1 MGRAVGGRRG
11 GRFLSLAIALLVL
24 GGVLSQVRIRPAA
37 RPERDASELLALRDR
52 DDVNVVFVLVDTLRA
67 DHLGCYGYERD
78 TSPILDRFAEVGVR
92 FARVRAQSSYTKT
105 SMASIWTAANPPGH
119 GIYRYSHAL
128 AEGLRLPAEIFR
140 DAGFAT
146 AGIYRNG
153 WVAPN
158 FGFGQGFDVYVRPA
172 PSADPVRAQRR
183 APGAP
188 ALKGTDLDVTEAA
201 VEFLRGHAHR
211 RFLLYL
217 HYMDVHQYLYEEES
231 ALFGTRYVDAYDN
244 AIHWTDRNLG
254 RLFKELVD
262 LGVMDRTLVV
272 IASDHGEAFYEHGS
286 EGHARNL
293 YAEVTLVPLV
303 LSLPFR
309 LPQPVVVEP
318 LVRNIDIWPTVL
330 DLLGLPPLPGA
341 EGRSLVPL
349 ILAAAR
355 GEPQEPLAPRTA
367 EAALDLTWGRVGAE
381 PTVEF
386 SVTEW
391 PWRLLAIPSDPDLVQ
406 LYQLAED
413 PGEQRDLAGAHP
425 ELVARLLPRVEA
437 AVAGEPLPGARE
449 EVELDEMRLQQL
461 RALGYVI
468 KR

>member
-1 MGRAVGGRRG
+1 MLPVAAG
-11 GRFLSLAIALLVL
+11 LLLL
-24 GGVLSQVRIRPAA
+24 GGLLAQVRIRPAA
-37 RPERDASELLALRDR
+37 RPERDASELLALRER

-67 DHLGCYGYERD
+67 DHLGCYGYGRD

-105 SMASIWTAANPPGH
+105 SMASIWTAATPPRH

-128 AEGLRLPAEIFR
+128 SEGLRLPAEILR
-140 DAGFAT
+140 DAGFET

-158 FGFGQGFDVYVRPA
+158 FGFGQGFDLYVRPA
-172 PSADPVRAQRR
+172 PSADPVRARR
-183 APGAP
+183 RGPGAP
-188 ALKGTDLDVTEAA
+188 ALQGTDLDVTEAA
-201 VEFLRGHAHR
+201 VEFLRGHRNR

-217 HYMDVHQYLYEEES
+217 HYMDVHQYLYEEQS

-262 LGVMDRTLVV
+262 LGIMDRTLVV
-272 IASDHGEAFYEHGS
+272 IASDHGEGFYEHGS

-309 LPQPVVVEP
+309 LPEPVVVEP

-341 EGRSLVPL
+341 GGRSLLPL

-355 GEPQEPLAPRTA
+355 GEPQEPLAPQTA
-367 EAALDLTWGRVGAE
+367 EAALDRTWGRVGGK
-381 PTVEF
+381 PTLEL

-391 PWRLLAIPSDPDLVQ
+391 PWRLLAIPGDPDRVE
-406 LYQLAED
+406 LYRLAED
-413 PGEQRDLAGAHP
+413 PEERNDLAEDRP
-425 ELVARLLPRVEA
+425 EVVARLLARVEA
-437 AVAGEPLPGARE
+437 AVAGEPLPGARH
-449 EVELDEMRLQQL
+449 EVELDDLRLQQL

-468 KR
+468 KQ

>member
-1 MGRAVGGRRG
+1 MLPVAV
-11 GRFLSLAIALLVL
+11 ALLLLVGL
-24 GGVLSQVRIRPAA
+24 LSQIRIRPAA
-37 RPERDASELLALRDR
+37 RPERDVSELLALRER

-105 SMASIWTAANPPGH
+105 SMASIWTAANPPRH

-128 AEGLRLPAEIFR
+128 ADGLRLPAEILR

-158 FGFGQGFDVYVRPA
+158 FGFARGFDLYVRPA
-172 PSADPVRAQRR
+172 PSTDPVRVQRR
-183 APGAP
+183 GPGAP
-188 ALKGTDLDVTEAA
+188 ALQGTDLEVTEAA
-201 VEFLRGHAHR
+201 VEFLRGHRNR

-262 LGVMDRTLVV
+262 LGLMDRTLVV

-309 LPQPVVVEP
+309 LPEAVVVEP

-330 DLLGLPPLPGA
+330 DLLGLPPIPGA

-355 GEPQEPLAPRTA
+355 GEPQEPLAPEAA

-381 PTVEF
+381 PTLEL
-386 SVTEW
+386 SVTAW

-406 LYQLAED
+406 LYHLAED
-413 PGEQRDLAGAHP
+413 PGEQRDLAASRP
-425 ELVARLLPRVEA
+425 EVVAQLLPRVER
-437 AVAGEPLPGARE
+437 AVAGGPPPGARE

-468 KR
+468 RQ